1 VTTDTKLA
9 TQDKKVSKPDALMLQ
24 VMDLLRQREARLE
37 LMLPEGSDVR
47 RFAESVRFAIAQS
60 EDLQKCTLASIVLA
74 VMRGARIG
82 LPVDGSG
89 GYAYLVPFNTK
100 IKGKNGE
107 QDRWEKQAQYVPG
120 YKGFVVL
127 ARATGLAQDMQP
139 VLVHEKDLFEVE
151 EGDSP
156 RVIHKTY
163 IPRKNG
169 DTAGQ
174 VIAAY
179 TRVLLPS
186 GERVVK
192 GLLYLPDLERIAAS
206 SPARG
211 GPRSG
216 PHHEEMQKKDT
227 LKNAFK
233 SMGVPPGDVYKALR
247 LALAADVAADTG
259 DMDPELA
266 AMEEQRKPSA
276 NDRLRETLLKRA
288 DEASPANPLLVEPS
302 NTESLEPSEEEKAE
316 ILRREME
323 EAAKG

>member
-1 VTTDTKLA
+1 MTIDTKLA
-9 TQDKKVSKPDALMLQ
+9 TQDKKISPIDAVVLDIMET
-24 VMDLLRQREARLE
+24 LRKREARLE
-37 LMLPEGSDVR
+37 MMLPEGSDVS
-47 RFAESVRFAIAQS
+47 RFKESVRFALAQN
-60 EDLQKCTLASIVLA
+60 EDLVKCTPQSLVLA
-74 VMRGARIG
+74 VMRGARVG

-89 GYAYLVPFNTK
+89 GYAYLVPFNKK

-107 QDRWEKQAQYVPG
+107 QDKWVKEAVYVPG
-120 YKGFVVL
+120 YKGFCVL
-127 ARATGLAQDMQP
+127 AVATRLVQDMQP

-163 IPRKNG
+163 IPRKPK

-179 TRVLLPS
+179 TRVLLPT

-192 GLLYLPDLERIAAS
+192 GLLYLPDLERIANSA
-206 SPARG
+206 PAKG

-227 LKNAFK
+227 IKNAFK
-233 SMGVPPGDVYKALR
+233 SMGVPPGDVHKALR

-259 DMDPELA
+259 ETDPELA
-266 AMEEQRKPSA
+266 AMEEERKPSA
-276 NDRLRETLLKRA
+276 KERLRETLLRRA
-288 DEASPANPLLVEPS
+288 DEAPPTEPLLVERTS
-302 NTESLEPSEEEKAE
+302 TESLEPSPEEQAE
-316 ILRREME
+316 YIRREH
-323 EAAKG
+323 EAAKE

>member
-1 VTTDTKLA
+1 MTTDTKLA
-9 TQDKKVSKPDALMLQ
+9 TQEKKLSKPDALVLQ

-37 LMLPEGSDVR
+37 KMLPEGSDVS

-60 EDLQKCTLASIVLA
+60 EDLQKCTLPSIVLA

-100 IKGKNGE
+100 IKGKNGAE
-107 QDRWEKQAQYVPG
+107 DRWEKQAVYVPG

-127 ARATGLAQDMQP
+127 ARATGLALDMQP
-139 VLVHEKDLFEVE
+139 VLVRERDIFEPE

-156 RVIHKTY
+156 RIIHRPY
-163 IPRKNG
+163 VPRKHG
-169 DTAGQ
+169 DAAGE

-206 SPARG
+206 SPAKG

-216 PHHEEMQKKDT
+216 PHTEEMTKKDT

-233 SMGVPPGDVYKALR
+233 TMGVPPGDVYKALR
-247 LALAADVAADTG
+247 LALSADVAAETG
-259 DMDPELA
+259 EMDHELSA
-266 AMEEQRKPSA
+266 LEDERKPSA
-276 NDRLRETLLKRA
+276 GERLRETLLKRA
-288 DEASPANPLLVEPS
+288 DEAPPSEPLLVERS
-302 NTESLEPSEEEKAE
+302 STESLEPDEAEKAE
-316 ILRREME
+316 ILRQEME
-323 EAAKG
+323 ASTR

>member
-1 VTTDTKLA
+1 VTTETKLA
-9 TQDKKVSKPDALMLQ
+9 TRDKKISKPDAIVLQ

-37 LMLPEGSDVR
+37 LMLPEGSNVS

-60 EDLQKCTLASIVLA
+60 EDLQKCTLTSIVLA

-89 GYAYLVPFNTK
+89 GYAYLVPFNKK

-107 QDRWEKQAQYVPG
+107 QDTWIKEAVYVPG

-127 ARATGLAQDMQP
+127 AVATRLAQDMQP
-139 VLVHEKDLFEVE
+139 VLVREKDLFEPE

-156 RVIHKTY
+156 RIIHRPY
-163 IPRKNG
+163 VPRKTG
-169 DTAGQ
+169 DTAGK

-206 SPARG
+206 SPAKG

-216 PHHEEMQKKDT
+216 PHESEMQKKDT
-227 LKNAFK
+227 IKNAFK
-233 SMGVPPGDVYKALR
+233 SMGVPPGDVHKALR
-247 LALAADVAADTG
+247 LAMEASTAADTG
-259 DMDPELA
+259 ELGPELSA
-266 AMEEQRKPSA
+266 LEEQRKVSA
-276 NDRLRETLLKRA
+276 NERLRDTLLKRA
-288 DEASPANPLLVEPS
+288 GEEPLLVEHTS
-302 NTESLEPSEEEKAE
+302 TESLEPSEEEKAE
-316 ILRREME
+316 ILRKDY
-323 EAAKG
+323 EAAKQ

>member
-1 VTTDTKLA
+1 MTTDTKLA
-9 TQDKKVSKPDALMLQ
+9 TQDKKISPIDAAVLDIMET
-24 VMDLLRQREARLE
+24 LRKREARLE
-37 LMLPEGSDVR
+37 LMLPEGSDVQ
-47 RFAESVRFAIAQS
+47 RFKESVRFALAQNP
-60 EDLQKCTLASIVLA
+60 DLVMCTPQSLVLA

-89 GYAYLVPFNTK
+89 GYAYLVPFNKK

-107 QDRWEKQAQYVPG
+107 QDRWVKEAVYVPG

-139 VLVHEKDLFEVE
+139 VLVREKDLFEPE

-156 RVIHKTY
+156 RIIHRPY
-163 IPRKNG
+163 VPRKTG

-206 SPARG
+206 SPAKG

-216 PHHEEMQKKDT
+216 PHESEMQKKDT

-233 SMGVPPGDVYKALR
+233 SMGVPPGDVHKALR
-247 LALAADVAADTG
+247 LALAADVAAETG
-259 DMDPELA
+259 EVDPELA
-266 AMEEQRKPSA
+266 ALEEQRKPSA
-276 NDRLRETLLKRA
+276 NERLRETLLKRA
-288 DEASPANPLLVEPS
+288 DEPPPTEPLLVERTTVE
-302 NTESLEPSEEEKAE
+302 NLEPSEEEKAE
-316 ILRREME
+316 IRRLEME
-323 EAAKG
+323 ASKG

>member
-1 VTTDTKLA
+1 MTTDTKLA
-9 TQDKKVSKPDALMLQ
+9 TQEKKLSKPDALVLQ

-37 LMLPEGSDVR
+37 KMLPEGSDVS

-60 EDLQKCTLASIVLA
+60 EDLQKCTLPSIVLA

-107 QDRWEKQAQYVPG
+107 QDRWEKQAVYVPG

-127 ARATGLAQDMQP
+127 ARATGLALDMQP
-139 VLVHEKDLFEVE
+139 VLVREKDLFEPE

-156 RVIHKTY
+156 RLIHRPY
-163 IPRKNG
+163 VPRKHG
-169 DTAGQ
+169 DTAGE

-206 SPARG
+206 SPAKG

-216 PHHEEMQKKDT
+216 PHTEEMTKKDT

-233 SMGVPPGDVYKALR
+233 TMGVPPGDVYKALR
-247 LALAADVAADTG
+247 LALSADVAAETG
-259 DMDPELA
+259 EMDPELSA
-266 AMEEQRKPSA
+266 LEDERKPSA
-276 NDRLRETLLKRA
+276 RERLRETLLKRA
-288 DEASPANPLLVEPS
+288 DDVPPSEPLLVERGG
-302 NTESLEPSEEEKAE
+302 TESLEPDDAEKAE
-316 ILRREME
+316 ILRQEME
-323 EAAKG
+323 ASKR